1 MIRFAD
7 QQLLYLLALIPL
19 IILIQWLGF
28 RRRKHAL
35 DSFGSTSLVAKL
47 SLTSRPAKQKS
58 RAVIMTMAL
67 TLLIIAAA
75 RPQIGTKVEL
85 VKRQG
90 IDIVI
95 AVDTSDS
102 MGAEDAMGK
111 SKGRRIDK
119 AKHEISA
126 LLDILETDRVGL
138 VAFAGSAH
146 VQCPLTLDYDAVNI
160 FLDVMDT
167 DLIPDPGTAIGYAIE
182 TATAMFDK
190 HDNKNKV
197 LILITDGEDHI
208 ADPVEAA
215 KEAKKSGVLIYP
227 IGIGSPDGTPVPDYD
242 SKGNKIGFKKDRD
255 GNLVLSKLDDVT
267 LEKVAL
273 HSGGKYYPASLGEI
287 ELKKIHGEISGLD
300 KKELATRKYTHYED
314 RFQLFL
320 AAALFLLMLEAFITT
335 GVTRKTKRSVNNS

>member
-7 QQLLYLLALIPL
+7 QQLLYLLALLPL
-19 IILIQWLGF
+19 VIIIQWASF
-28 RRRKHAL
+28 RKRKRAL
-35 DSFGSTSLVAKL
+35 EDFGSTSLVSILAE
-47 SLTSRPAKQKS
+47 TSRPARQRTK
-58 RAVIMTMAL
+58 AAL
-67 TLLIIAAA
+67 MLLIIALLIVAAA

-95 AVDTSDS
+95 AVDTSAS
-102 MGAEDAMGK
+102 MAAEDAMGK

-119 AKHEISA
+119 AKHEISE
-126 LLDILETDRVGL
+126 LLDILDSDRVGL

-160 FLDVMDT
+160 FIDVIDT
-167 DLIPDPGTAIGYAIE
+167 NLIPDPGTAIGSAID

-197 LILITDGEDHI
+197 VILITDGEDHL
-208 ADPVEAA
+208 ADPIEAA
-215 KEAKKSGVLIYP
+215 KEAKKDGVIIFP
-227 IGIGSPDGTPVPDYD
+227 IGIGSPDGTPVPAFDQN
-242 SKGNKIGFKKDRD
+242 GNKNGFKKDKD
-255 GNLVLSKLDDVT
+255 GNLVLSRMDEVT

-273 HSGGKYYPASLGEI
+273 HSGGKYYPATLGEM
-287 ELKKIHGEISGLD
+287 ELKKIYSEISGMD

-320 AAALFLLMLEAFITT
+320 AAALLLLMIEGFITT
-335 GVTRKTKRSVNNS
+335 GVLRKKKRTVNET

>member
-1 MIRFAD
+1 MIKFAD
-7 QQLLYLLALIPL
+7 QQLLYLLVVIPL
-19 IILIQWLGF
+19 VALIQWAGF
-28 RRRKHAL
+28 RKRKHAL
-35 DSFGSTSLVAKL
+35 NSFGSTALVARL
-47 SLTSRPAKQKS
+47 SESSRPAKQKTK
-58 RAVIMTMAL
+58 AI
-67 TLLIIAAA
+67 LLILAVSLLIVAAA
-75 RPQIGTKVEL
+75 RPQIGTKVEM

-111 SKGRRIDK
+111 SRGRRIDK

-126 LLDILETDRVGL
+126 LLDILESDRVGL

-160 FLDVMDT
+160 FLDVIDT
-167 DLIPDPGTAIGYAIE
+167 DLIPDPGTAIGSAIE

-197 LILITDGEDHI
+197 VILITDGEDHL

-215 KEAKKSGVLIYP
+215 KEAKKSGVIIYP
-227 IGIGSPDGTPVPDYD
+227 IGVGSPEGTPVPNYD
-242 SKGNKIGFKKDRD
+242 ENGNKNGFKKDAD
-255 GNLVLSKLDDVT
+255 GNLVLSKMDDVA

-273 HSGGKYYPASLGEI
+273 HSGGKYYPATLGEM
-287 ELKKIHGEISGLD
+287 ELKKIYSEISGMD

-314 RFQLFL
+314 RFQFFL
-320 AAALFLLMLEAFITT
+320 AAALLLLMMEAFVTT
-335 GVTRKTKRSVNNS
+335 GVVRKKKRSVSGS